1 MQRALIVED
10 KPDMLAWLEDS
21 AQEVFPGLACA
32 KARNVAQA
40 LAHIEAAT
48 FDIALIDLGLPDAS
62 GLKVLE
68 ALRPLPTL
76 AIVVSVF
83 DDDLHLFP
91 ALRAGAQGYLLK
103 DMPTEQ
109 FLRHLRGIVDGEPP
123 LSPSIARRLLA
134 WFEPPPST
142 GAEYALTEREREVL
156 TLVAKGLTL
165 NQVADMLGISR
176 HTTAGY
182 VKTIYRKLNI
192 SSRAEAVAEASR
204 LGLITL

>member
-10 KPDMLAWLEDS
+10 KTDMLAWLDDS